1 MENRLDRMTV
11 LIGVGDYNS
20 DRKAL
25 YPSGRTS
32 GSQGSSLK
40 IRLYVGISILPNF
53 LDSVICDPVQDF
65 GLNF

>member
-1 MENRLDRMTV
+1 MNKHSLVGAEVVLTGTSILSFV

-25 YPSGRTS
+25 YPSGRKS

-40 IRLYVGISILPNF
+40 IRLYVGVSILPNF
-53 LDSVICDPVQDF
+53 
-65 GLNF
+65 